1 MVFSYLIILGQS
13 PGHWAVKAIGA
24 WIIGDIAANILL
36 GLFRRMKHSASAVV
50 SSFELEQDEAYST
63 ILKELD
69 GENRDDAAYARAFV
83 DAEGSEEKARSY
95 YVKHR
100 VRRLDAKAKFAE
112 NEKSKYDDI
121 QSDLRNKVAEA
132 IETKNVSHGLKTL
145 LHEEYEAK
153 LSKIQLAHP
162 GINYT
167 WVMFLDDYLNGNI
180 H

>member
-1 MVFSYLIILGQS
+1 M
-13 PGHWAVKAIGA
+13 
-24 WIIGDIAANILL
+24 
-36 GLFRRMKHSASAVV
+36 
-50 SSFELEQDEAYST
+50 
-63 ILKELD
+63 
-69 GENRDDAAYARAFV
+69 
-83 DAEGSEEKARSY
+83 
-95 YVKHR
+95 
-100 VRRLDAKAKFAE
+100 DAKAKFAE